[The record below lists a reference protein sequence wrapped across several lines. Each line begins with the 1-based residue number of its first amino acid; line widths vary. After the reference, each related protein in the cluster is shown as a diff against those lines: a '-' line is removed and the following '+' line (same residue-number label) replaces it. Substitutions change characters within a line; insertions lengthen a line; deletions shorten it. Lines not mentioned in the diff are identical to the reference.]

1 MKGVLLSKGRGR
13 PLLKRQDFIYF
24 LHRYGIS
31 TILGFGFLF
40 GLIFGAFCAGGA
52 DKSLI
57 ENLKLIFV
65 SDLTSRCSQN
75 IVSGFAAAMTS
86 NFIFFTANLLL
97 GFSVWGSI
105 GVPFVIGFKG
115 FGIGITGGYLYK
127 CYGLAGIGFFL
138 LIMLLGNTVSSL
150 ALMQQGK
157 SSVAFSCE
165 LFARV
170 RGLSSNSGETV
181 YKYAVK
187 NSFILIALAISSMID
202 AILNTLFADVFV
214 FS

>member
-1 MKGVLLSKGRGR
+1 MKGVLLSAGRGR
-13 PLLKRQDFIYF
+13 PLIKKQDVVYF
-24 LHRYGIS
+24 LNRYGIS
-31 TILGFGFLF
+31 TLLGAGFLF

-52 DKSLI
+52 DKNLI
-57 ENLKLIFV
+57 ESLKLIFA
-65 SDLTSRCSQN
+65 SDFTSRCSQN

-127 CYGLAGIGFFL
+127 CHGLAGIGFFI

-157 SSVAFSCE
+157 GSVAFSCE

-170 RGLSSNSGETV
+170 RGTSLNSGETV
-181 YKYAVK
+181 YRYAVK
-187 NSFILIALAISSMID
+187 NSFILIALTISSMID
-202 AILNTLFADVFV
+202 AILNTLFADIFV
-214 FS
+214 FA